1 MNEKDE
7 APYWGALAKP
17 LIHWYQA
24 HSRQLPWRHN
34 PTPYQTWISEIML
47 QQTRVEAVKGYY
59 TRFLEAL
66 PDVKALADAE
76 EDQLMKLWE
85 GLGYYSRARNLQKCA
100 RILTERYQGQLPA
113 DYRLLQDL
121 PGIGPYTAGAI
132 ASIAFGLPV
141 PAVDGNVLRVYSRCR
156 ADYRDITLPE
166 TKKWV
171 TAQLTEA
178 LELLP
183 QGVSGDFNQAVMELG
198 ATVCL
203 PNGKPHCEACPISE
217 FCTGRIKGCM
227 LDLPVRGPKKGRR
240 LESLTVFLIIRD
252 EYFALRKRPEKG
264 LLAGLWELP
273 NIPGHLTGQPLLEA
287 IRAFGVEPL
296 RIEPLGPARHIFTHV
311 EWQMQG
317 YRVTSDSFTKNE
329 ILHWVGPEEKKRYAL
344 PSAFRYY
351 LSE

>member
-1 MNEKDE
+1 MNGKDE
-7 APYWGALAKP
+7 TLYWATLAKP
-17 LIHWYQA
+17 LIHWYKT
-24 HSRQLPWRHN
+24 HSRQLPWRQN

-59 TRFLEAL
+59 SRFLEAL
-66 PDVKALADAE
+66 PDVKALADVE

-100 RILTERYQGQLPA
+100 RILMERFQGQLPA
-113 DYRLLQDL
+113 DYRLLQAL

-171 TAQLTEA
+171 TAQLSEA
-178 LELLP
+178 LESLP
-183 QGVSGDFNQAVMELG
+183 QGISGDFNQAVMELG

-217 FCTGRIKGCM
+217 FCMGRIKGSM

-252 EYFALRKRPEKG
+252 GYFALRKRPEKG

-273 NIPGHLTGQPLLEA
+273 NIPGHLIGQPLLEA

-317 YRVTSDSFTKNE
+317 YRVTADAFTKNE
-329 ILHWVGPEEKKRYAL
+329 MLYWVGPEEKKRYAL